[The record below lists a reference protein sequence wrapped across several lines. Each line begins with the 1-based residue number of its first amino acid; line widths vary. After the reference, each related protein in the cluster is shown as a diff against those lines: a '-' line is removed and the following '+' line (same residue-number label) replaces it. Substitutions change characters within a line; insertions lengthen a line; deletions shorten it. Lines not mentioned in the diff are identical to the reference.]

1 MYAMKLKPTFKDYLW
16 GGEKLKRYWGK
27 KTEINPLAESWEL
40 SCHKD
45 GNSII
50 TTGEYANS
58 TLIDY
63 IKAEGKDV
71 LGSACERFS
80 DFPILIKLIDA
91 KENLSVQV
99 HPDDEYALRV
109 EGEMGKTEMW
119 YILDC
124 TPDAKLFYGF
134 KQEITKEELKANI
147 ENNTLTDVLNEVPV
161 KKGDVFFIKA
171 GTVHAIGA
179 GILLAEIQQN
189 SNTTYRVYDYGRVGA
204 DGQPRQLH
212 IEKAME
218 VATLT
223 KPTVAQPDVPIE
235 KDGYTFRLLSK
246 CEYFTTV
253 LIDVTES
260 ATLQSTKKSFHS
272 LLCIDGRLKI
282 ESEHGNMTIQKSDSV
297 FLPADYGEYKLVGE
311 GKVIVT
317 YEE

>member
-16 GGEKLKRYWGK
+16 GGEKLKQYWGK
-27 KTEINPLAESWEL
+27 KTDISPLAESWEL

-58 TLIDY
+58 TLSDY
-63 IKAEGKDV
+63 INAEGKAV
-71 LGSACERFS
+71 LGTACEKFS

-99 HPDDEYALRV
+99 HPNDEYALRV

-124 TPDAKLFYGF
+124 MPNSKLYYGF
-134 KQEITKEELKANI
+134 KQELTKAELKTHI
-147 ENNTLTDVLNEVPV
+147 ENNTLIDVLNEVPV
-161 KKGDVFFIKA
+161 KKGDVFFIEA

-189 SNTTYRVYDYGRVGA
+189 SNTTYRVYDYARLGA
-204 DGQPRQLH
+204 DGNQRELH
-212 IEKAME
+212 VEKAME

-223 KPTVAQPDVPIE
+223 KPSVGQPEPPVE
-235 KDGYTFRLLSK
+235 KDGYTFKLLSK
-246 CEYFTTV
+246 CKYFTTV
-253 LIDVTES
+253 LLDITQS
-260 ATLQSTKKSFHS
+260 ALLQSTKKSFQS
-272 LLCIDGRLKI
+272 ILCIDGRLKI
-282 ESEHGNMTIQKSDSV
+282 ESQHGNMTIQKSDSV
-297 FLPADYGEYKLVGE
+297 FLPADYGEYRLVGN